1 MIVDILYDT
10 KYLMKKLNRVLV
22 AWLTLAALASAVCL
36 LVYVVA
42 QQTWR
47 TSANDPQIQLAR
59 DAAAALAA
67 GRAADTV
74 VPRESVDMERSL
86 APFLIVLDADGKVL
100 AASASLRGSVPGVPK
115 GVLEYVRN
123 RGEDR
128 ITWQPIGGVRIA
140 SVIVSYSGAL
150 SGYVLAGRSLE
161 ETQLRVTQ
169 FGNLIA
175 LAWAATLVGLLV
187 VVAAGNWMLAPA

>member
-1 MIVDILYDT
+1 MT
-10 KYLMKKLNRVLV
+10 KLNRVLL
-22 AWLTLAALASAVCL
+22 AWLTVAALASAICL

-67 GRAADTV
+67 GRDTAAV
-74 VPRESVDMERSL
+74 VPHESVDMERRL
-86 APFLIVLDADGKVL
+86 APFLIVFDANGKVL
-100 AASASLRGSVPGVPK
+100 AASGFLRGQVPGVPK
-115 GVLEYVRN
+115 GVLDYVRA
-123 RGEDR
+123 RGENR

-140 SVIVSYSGAL
+140 SVIESYAGSQQGF
-150 SGYVLAGRSLE
+150 VLAGRSLE
-161 ETQLRVTQ
+161 ETQNRISQ

-187 VVAAGNWMLAPA
+187 VVAAGNWILAPA

>member
-1 MIVDILYDT
+1 MT
-10 KYLMKKLNRVLV
+10 KLNRAVF

-67 GRAADTV
+67 GHAPDTV
-74 VPRESVDMERSL
+74 LPRETVDMERSL
-86 APFLIVLDADGKVL
+86 APFLIVVDADGKVVG
-100 AASASLRGSVPGVPK
+100 SSGRLRGNSPGVPRS
-115 GVLEYVRN
+115 VLEYVRTH
-123 RGEDR
+123 GEDR

-140 SVIVSYSGAL
+140 SVIVSYSGART
-150 SGYVLAGRSLE
+150 GYVLAGRSLE
-161 ETQLRVTQ
+161 ETQNRIAQ
-169 FGNLIA
+169 FGTLIT
-175 LAWAATLVGLLV
+175 LAWAATLVGLVL

>member
-1 MIVDILYDT
+1 MT
-10 KYLMKKLNRVLV
+10 KLNRVV
-22 AWLTLAALASAVCL
+22 FAWLTLAALASAVCL

-47 TSANDPQIQLAR
+47 VAANDPQIQLAR

-67 GRAADTV
+67 GRTADSV
-74 VPRESVDMERSL
+74 VPRDMVDMERSL
-86 APFLIVLDADGKVL
+86 APFLIVFDANGQVL
-100 AASASLRGSVPGVPK
+100 AASATLRGQVPGVPK
-115 GVLEYVRN
+115 GVLDRVRA

-128 ITWQPIGGVRIA
+128 ISWQPIGGVRIA
-140 SVIVSYSGAL
+140 SVIVSYSGSR

-161 ETQLRVTQ
+161 ETENRVTQ

-175 LAWAATLVGLLV
+175 LAWIATLVGLFV
-187 VVAAGNWMLAPA
+187 VVAAGNWILAPA

>member
-1 MIVDILYDT
+1 
-10 KYLMKKLNRVLV
+10 MKKLNRVLFV
-22 AWLTLAALASAVCL
+22 WFALAALASAVCL

-67 GRAADTV
+67 GRAVETV

-115 GVLEYVRN
+115 GVLDYVRD

-140 SVIVSYSGAL
+140 SVVVSYSGAR

-161 ETQLRVTQ
+161 ETQHRVTQ
-169 FGNLIA
+169 FGSLIG

-187 VVAAGNWMLAPA
+187 VVAAGNRILAPAADQNFSS